1 MRLALST
8 GTHFTCFHHHL
19 IYMLSSRYLD
29 IQEIFSRLSYKLLLL
44 LQLGQGREESLQRP
58 HLHSRCSGLH
68 AKSMGLANLTL
79 LQLCTWIMIVAV
91 CSRVTSML
99 CGAMLP
105 NSLFPEK
112 WVPRQSQNCR
122 DFCLWM
128 IQPGCQRFF
137 PP

>member
-1 MRLALST
+1 
-8 GTHFTCFHHHL
+8 
-19 IYMLSSRYLD
+19 MLSSRYLD

-68 AKSMGLANLTL
+68 AKSMELANLTL

-105 NSLFPEK
+105 KYFFPENGPQERAK
-112 WVPRQSQNCR
+112 TDEIFAS
-122 DFCLWM
+122 
-128 IQPGCQRFF
+128 G
-137 PP
+137 